1 MIKKTSRILT
11 LAAATLTLLAACV
24 EDDNLQQ
31 EQVPIRLTSDIAA
44 TRAIAS
50 PTQDT
55 QLESGEKVYVWA
67 NIEATSGTAD
77 WTQNAYIQAWE
88 MTADGSGNLSSSNTY
103 YYPPTSLSMVA
114 IHGNFSTSF
123 VEGLSP
129 LPDFVTHTVKTDQ
142 STLANY
148 AVSDLLYWK
157 QNGVTGNNNPITIA
171 FNHKLSKIE
180 IHLVAGDYTENE
192 LDKMTVTLRNVLPTV
207 SMDAID
213 GTVGQAYGTAVSI
226 TPLKKGKVD
235 YEAIIPPQQKPLD
248 FIEVRYNGTVVKVDA
263 QVNGF
268 DSDQRYKYDFGL
280 SNKDIRKNPLWYV
293 AEYNVNYDGSSTY
306 SWATTPSE
314 GYWFSWPDALTA
326 ASKFDGWHLPT
337 TLEYNSIVPGKNT
350 SGKTTDYT
358 TSDQLF
364 VNVFNDIT
372 ATDGSGAVYNKTS
385 HISFGY
391 NESTMGQGNYMTE
404 KSYWYRV
411 NSKLVYAIR
420 YCDSEFCSAWKY
432 EITENGLT
440 EAYPCTLTITSVL
453 LGRRLSTSEAQ
464 SQYGTTES
472 NWIPLFA
479 NLQFVNGNDE
489 AHGAARRY
497 FVTKGYTYTSSGVV
511 NNDTSPGNNGQYWTA
526 TSQIADDADCFCFR
540 STYATNYSYPNARLV
555 LGHKRYGRPIRLFR
569 DNNVRPALP
578 MDYIAMYNMTGTTTG
593 KANQSFATDN
603 VPISSAYYDAPTATD
618 YFTSFNAYSITG
630 SGKGSNVW
638 HLPSIDEWI
647 SVIPPAYTTSQDG
660 GSTVDVDGAQG
671 NRASFNTAVANYQS
685 LGERM
690 EWGKT
695 SSGYLVSKKFYNEYY
710 SVGGASNKICYAIRY
725 KDSDGGKGSG
735 YGNYTT
741 AFRYEYMS
749 NYPASGY
756 NSVSIKWKW
765 LGANSTTLITDIN
778 QESYWYISDGE
789 IIIPLTGLYRKSN
802 SYWVSSFKAA
812 NSSNWN
818 TVEDK
823 TYGYWWSSTAS
834 STTNTRHLA
843 LAYPNWLNG
852 SSWTYT
858 NFLATVR
865 LFADAQ

>member
-1 MIKKTSRILT
+1 M
-11 LAAATLTLLAACV
+11 ALTLLVACV
-24 EDDNLQQ
+24 EDDNRQQ
-31 EQVPIRLTSDIAA
+31 EKVPIRLTSDIVA

-67 NIEATSGTAD
+67 NTEATSGTAD

-88 MTADGSGNLSSSNTY
+88 LTTDGSGNLSSSNAY

-114 IHGNFSTSF
+114 VHGNFSTSF
-123 VEGLSP
+123 VEGLTP
-129 LPDFVTHTVKTDQ
+129 LPDVVTHTVKTDQ
-142 STLANY
+142 SSVANY
-148 AVSDLLYWK
+148 AVSDLLYWG

-180 IHLVAGDYTENE
+180 IHLVAGDYTEDE
-192 LDKMTVTLRNVLPTV
+192 LDKMTVTLRNVLPIV
-207 SMDAID
+207 SMDATD

-268 DSDQRYKYDFGL
+268 DSDQRYMYDFGL

-293 AEYNVNYDGSSTY
+293 AEYNVNYDGGTY
-306 SWATTPSE
+306 SWATTTDE
-314 GYWFSWPDALTA
+314 GYWFSWSDAWTA

-337 TLEYNSIVPGKNT
+337 TLEYNSIVPAKNT
-350 SGKTTDYT
+350 SSATTDYT
-358 TSDQLF
+358 TSANLQ
-364 VNVFNDIT
+364 VNIFLDI
-372 ATDGSGAVYNKTS
+372 AKSDGAGAVYDKTS
-385 HISFGY
+385 HLSFGY
-391 NESTMGQGNYMTE
+391 NESTLGQGDYMKE

-411 NSKLVYAIR
+411 NEQLVYAIR

-432 EITENGLT
+432 ELNEHDKT
-440 EAYPCTLTITSVL
+440 EAYPTTITITSVL
-453 LGRRLSTSEAQ
+453 LGRRLTTSEAQ
-464 SQYGTTES
+464 SQYGTTLS
-472 NWIPLFA
+472 NWTPLFA

-489 AHGAARRY
+489 AHGAARRV
-497 FVTKGYTYTSSGVV
+497 FTSKAYTSTSSGVAV
-511 NNDTSPGNNGQYWTA
+511 AANLPGNNGQYWTA
-526 TSQIADDADCFCFR
+526 TSHTAGEADCFSFR
-540 STYATNYSYPNARLV
+540 QAEPSRTPPYTYIMLT
-555 LGHKRYGRPIRLFR
+555 LGDKRYGRPIRLFR

-789 IIIPLTGLYRKSN
+789 IIIPLSGLYTTG
-802 SYWVSSFKAA
+802 SSFKAA
-812 NSSNWN
+812 SSSNWN
-818 TVEDK
+818 TVEERQK
-823 TYGYWWSSTAS
+823 VYGYWWSSTAKAS
-834 STTNTRHLA
+834 DKRHLA
-843 LAYPNWLNG
+843 LAFPEWLNG

-858 NFLATVR
+858 NYLATVR